1 MITLTTQE
9 QDQLNLH
16 YNGFTIDESK
26 TTVAAGADAGIHTA
40 PLASGRT
47 AHLYYDYAAD
57 HVYVFRIE

>member
-9 QDQLNLH
+9 QEQLNSH

-26 TTVAAGADAGIHTA
+26 TTVATGADAGIHTSL
-40 PLASGRT
+40 LASGRT

-57 HVYVFRIE
+57 HVYVFRVE